1 MIQIIKQK
9 VSIDAMYLDKDIED
23 HILLKLKKTMEGICT
38 FDNGYIITVNKII
51 NVGSNTIGSAN
62 SLIIFDI
69 TYEANTLRP
78 EKGVVLSGKVCMVFK
93 HGIFVDICGKMKVL
107 VPSNFIEGYE
117 YQQDSNSFTFLESII
132 KNDVEVSVDI
142 VDMKYDKKQFSCIG
156 KLNST
161 LIL

>member
-23 HILLKLKKTMEGICT
+23 HILLKLKKTMEGRCT

>member
-9 VSIDAMYLDKDIED
+9 VSIDAMYLDKNFKY
-23 HILLKLKKTMEGICT
+23 HILVKLKKTMEGRCT

-78 EKGVVLSGKVCMVFK
+78 EKGVLLTGKVCMVFK

-107 VPSNFIEGYE
+107 VPSNFIKGYE
-117 YQQDSNSFTFLESII
+117 YQQDSNSFTFLKSII

>member
-9 VSIDAMYLDKDIED
+9 VSIEAMYLDKDIKD
-23 HILLKLKKTMEGICT
+23 HILVKLKKNMEGRCT

-78 EKGVVLSGKVCMVFK
+78 EKGVVLTGKVCMVFK
-93 HGIFVDICGKMKVL
+93 HGIFVDIFGKMKVL

-117 YQQDSNSFTFLESII
+117 YQQDSNSFTCLKSII

-156 KLNST
+156 KLNSI

>member
-9 VSIDAMYLDKDIED
+9 VSIDAMYLDKDIE
-23 HILLKLKKTMEGICT
+23 HNILLKLKKTMEGRCT